1 MLTKHE
7 NRLCGEG
14 GNEKY
19 INENGREW
27 WQNMRMDFAG
37 RGE

>member
-1 MLTKHE
+1 MYVGMGMSFAG
-7 NRLCGEG
+7 R